1 MLQTVALPVWLVIAA
16 GIIVVFAVLDRLLV
30 PSARW
35 FVGSRTN
42 RVLNEVSKRL
52 QVEIRPF
59 QQPGRQALI
68 DRLVYSDGVQDAA
81 RQFGEVQGVPREVV
95 MRAEARCSREIVPA
109 FNAYIYFR

>member
-16 GIIVVFAVLDRLLV
+16 GIIVVLAVLDRLLV

-35 FVGSRTN
+35 FAGSRTN

-52 QVEIRPF
+52 QVESRPF

-81 RQFGEVQGVPREVV
+81 RQF
-95 MRAEARCSREIVPA
+95 RALGATM
-109 FNAYIYFR
+109 FNFASTK